1 MLSAA
6 MEQKMDCPENARSG
20 EPVKRDLNRGDAV
33 KLPEP
38 WCSADV
44 AVVLPTFNEAGNLP
58 EIVTELFDLP
68 LSRLTIFVVDDN
80 SPDGTG
86 QIADDLSDKFGADR
100 LVVVHRREKEGLGRA
115 YVDGMTHALEAG
127 AQFVVQMDSD
137 LSHSPQYLPQML
149 GTLLSTQADVVIGS
163 RYVTGAS
170 LAEEWGWHRRLLS
183 RWASIYVQALL
194 RIKIRDV
201 TAGFKLWR
209 RSALEAIDLRSVSSD
224 GYSFQ
229 VEMNYR
235 AIELGL
241 KIVEVP
247 IRFYERNAGASKMNL
262 KVQIESALVPFRL
275 R

>member
-1 MLSAA
+1 M
-6 MEQKMDCPENARSG
+6 N
-20 EPVKRDLNRGDAV
+20 
-33 KLPEP
+33 LPEP
-38 WCSADV
+38 WCSSAV
-44 AVVLPTFNEAGNLP
+44 TVVLPTFNEASNLP
-58 EIVTELFDLP
+58 MIVTELFDLP
-68 LSRLTIFVVDDN
+68 LPRLTIIVVDDS

-86 QIADDLSDKFGADR
+86 QIAEDLSDKFGPER
-100 LVVVHRREKEGLGRA
+100 LMVVHRPTKEGLGRA
-115 YVDGMTHALEAG
+115 YVDGMTRALEEG

-137 LSHSPQYLPQML
+137 LSHAPEYLPQML

-183 RWASIYVQALL
+183 RWASVYVQALL
-194 RIKIRDV
+194 HIKVRDV

-209 RSALEAIDLRSVSSD
+209 RPALEAIDLLSVRSD

-235 AIELGL
+235 AVELGL

-247 IRFYERNAGASKMNL
+247 IRFYDRNEGTSKMSL
-262 KVQIESALVPFRL
+262 KVQIESALIPFRL
-275 R
+275 RWRDRRPRRS